1 MKCRLLA
8 AAYVLL
14 SPLFAVG
21 QTTNQQSWTN
31 PTAATSGTAQPS
43 PILNLCGQGWE
54 GSVPT
59 NTQVCLSLQNLVG
72 NGPNGNG
79 FLTLS
84 GTGSTGSYA
93 FAAPSFVAQGTAA
106 GALSLSQGTGPIFIP
121 PNSFTL
127 LAPPG
132 ITNAFEVV
140 TPASASTGFW
150 LGILATAA
158 TATATVTGGVVTAL
172 TVTGH
177 GSGYGTAP
185 VCQISGGEEVLARPA
200 QQRSAGARSAVCRSL
215 LEGQDMAVR
224 R

>member
-1 MKCRLLA
+1 MKYRLSA

-14 SPLFAVG
+14 SSLFAVG

-31 PTAATSGTAQPS
+31 PTAATSTTAQPS

-54 GSVPT
+54 GSTPA
-59 NTQVCLSLQNLVG
+59 NTQVCLSLQTLIG

-106 GALSLSQGTGPIFIP
+106 GAVSLNPGTGPISIP

-127 LAPPG
+127 VAPPS
-132 ITNAFEVV
+132 IANAFEVV
-140 TPASASTGFW
+140 T
-150 LGILATAA
+150 
-158 TATATVTGGVVTAL
+158 
-172 TVTGH
+172 
-177 GSGYGTAP
+177 
-185 VCQISGGEEVLARPA
+185 
-200 QQRSAGARSAVCRSL
+200 
-215 LEGQDMAVR
+215 
-224 R
+224 